1 MITISIE
8 LAPPQGEEPPPIN
21 GLMANRLAFTNGD
34 IVRGKATVVTKS
46 HIEVSSLIARCEC
59 RTFAKAIQTSAAA
72 WEEKAVMWSSSNY
85 ILPSPEPCGYDLP
98 EISPNVYAMA
108 PGTYVFPFQFRLP
121 NSSQQFPESLE
132 ESGCVSGVFWEVQFL
147 VKRNERLTKNAHKTV
162 PFRFI
167 PMCTLPLSGD
177 VRQYRKELEF
187 LGQDPTFKPSLLGR
201 FFTKHRIPVR
211 TEAVLTIPRMG
222 LVQAPLFL
230 ELGLQLVT
238 DIQNMVVVEDII
250 IQLHEITRVFVP
262 TSDSAYERGTT
273 RHSIAKLSPHR
284 LLDEKVVDFTH
295 FMSDLQIRKGL
306 IGSVDEVN
314 FEHCFEL
321 KLQLILRSAY
331 CPSNTQKLAFKIPV
345 KVIPQQL
352 EHLPDY
358 IPTPPMMETV
368 TA

>member
-1 MITISIE
+1 
-8 LAPPQGEEPPPIN
+8 
-21 GLMANRLAFTNGD
+21 MANRLAFTNGD
-34 IVRGKATVVTKS
+34 TVRGLATVVVKS
-46 HIEVSSLIARCEC
+46 QIEVTEIKARCQC

-72 WEEKAVMWSSSNY
+72 WEESATMWSSNNF
-85 ILPSPEPCGYDLP
+85 ILPSPQPCGYDLP
-98 EISPNVYAMA
+98 EISPKVYAMA
-108 PGTYVFPFQFRLP
+108 PGTYKFPFQFRLP

-132 ESGCVSGVFWEVQFL
+132 ESGCVSGVFWEVQFFI
-147 VKRNERLTKNAHKTV
+147 KRNERLSKNSHKTER
-162 PFRFI
+162 FRFI
-167 PMCTLPLSGD
+167 PMCPLPISGD
-177 VRQYRKELEF
+177 VQRYRKELEF
-187 LGQDPTFKPSLLGR
+187 RGQDASFKPTLLGR
-201 FFTKHRIPVR
+201 FSSRHRVPVR
-211 TEAVLTIPRMG
+211 TEATLLAPRTG

-230 ELGLQLVT
+230 ELGLQVAT
-238 DIQNMVVVEDII
+238 DVQNMVIVEDII

-262 TSDSAYERGTT
+262 TSDSAYERGTI

-321 KLQLILRSAY
+321 RVQLVLQSAY
-331 CPSNTQKLAFKIPV
+331 CPSNREKLTFQFPV

-358 IPTPPMMETV
+358 LPTPPRTQCPSV
-368 TA
+368 VSTITA